1 VLILRFI
8 EDLSVGEVAEL
19 LGCSAGTVKSQASH
33 GLAALRRLLGDA
45 AFADL
50 GPRRNEGHA

>member
-1 VLILRFI
+1 M
-8 EDLSVGEVAEL
+8 GEVAEL
-19 LGCSAGTVKSQASH
+19 LGSAAGTVKSQASH